1 MVDIISLTKANKNL
15 VLNRGNSTYTV
26 AKKSFP
32 SSLPTPSI
40 TLSNPDSVTADFIRE
55 GNLGPKPIMPG
66 KPGSKGIGCSPSSRE
81 GNAQS
86 ISSIKKIARLGIEEA
101 ALCRNE
107 SSTLRMKLKMSK

>member
-1 MVDIISLTKANKNL
+1 MVDIISLTKADKNL
-15 VLNRGNSTYTV
+15 VPNRGNATYTV

-40 TLSNPDSVTADFIRE
+40 TLSNPESVTADLVRDD
-55 GNLGPKPIMPG
+55 NLGPNPIMPE
-66 KPGSKGIGCSPSSRE
+66 KAGSNGIGCSPSSRE

-107 SSTLRMKLKMSK
+107 SSTLHMKLEMSK